1 MEEPTIAEKT
11 TDDFFSHLVESY
23 QLPLR
28 RMCCVWL
35 RDRDLA
41 EDAVQET
48 FFKAWKGAPSF
59 RGECSEK
66 TWLMRIAVN
75 VCRDMRRSA
84 WHRHVDGRTPIDHLP
99 EAAVPF
105 QERDDTMIRALCRL
119 PEKQRE
125 AVLLYFYQDM
135 SLQEIGDALGR
146 SPSAISRRIEG
157 AKKALR
163 RHLKGEE
170 END

>member
-84 WHRHVDGRTPIDHLP
+84 WHRHV
-99 EAAVPF
+99 
-105 QERDDTMIRALCRL
+105 ERCI
-119 PEKQRE
+119 
-125 AVLLYFYQDM
+125 
-135 SLQEIGDALGR
+135 
-146 SPSAISRRIEG
+146 
-157 AKKALR
+157 
-163 RHLKGEE
+163 H
-170 END
+170 